1 MALLVIITIYSGIG
15 LLAAAGAIC
24 ISRKLFS
31 AKGQQIF
38 FALFFVAIAG
48 FYLAFTAYFENQG
61 AWRLETGAVILFT
74 VLGILG
80 LRFPVMLIIGYSLH
94 GIWDVLHE
102 IHANGGASLFGA
114 QEMTELPLAYAP
126 FCAAFDWCIAA
137 YVYVRRHEWNA
148 AWKARAQ

>member
-1 MALLVIITIYSGIG
+1 MALSVIITFYARIG
-15 LLAAAGAIC
+15 LLAAAGSIC
-24 ISRKLFS
+24 ISQKLFS

-48 FYLAFTAYFENQG
+48 FYLAFTAYFKNQE
-61 AWRLETGAVILFT
+61 AWRLETGAVILFAMF
-74 VLGILG
+74 GILG

-94 GIWDVLHE
+94 GVWDIVHE
-102 IHANGGASLFGA
+102 IQAHGGASLFGA

-137 YVYVRRHEWNA
+137 YVCVRRGEWNA